1 MENKKEAEESEAG
14 DNSGENSKENSSK
27 EDENLAAEDTAKDLA
42 DLPDLEGVVVS
53 TSVSGLENSV
63 SGLENSVS
71 GLENSVSGEENSVSG
86 EEDTITKD
94 ANTEDHLLTK
104 TNEVLAITDESK
116 GKLNFVL
123 LLKRSFHRY

>member
-1 MENKKEAEESEAG
+1 MENKKEAEESEVGG
-14 DNSGENSKENSSK
+14 DNNGENSKENSSS

-42 DLPDLEGVVVS
+42 DLPDLEGMVVS
-53 TSVSGLENSV
+53 TSV

-94 ANTEDHLLTK
+94 ANTEDHLLTR

-116 GKLNFVL
+116 GK
-123 LLKRSFHRY
+123 

>member
-1 MENKKEAEESEAG
+1 MENKKEAEESEVGG
-14 DNSGENSKENSSK
+14 DNNGENSKENSSS

-63 SGLENSVS
+63 SG
-71 GLENSVSGEENSVSG
+71 EENSVSG

-94 ANTEDHLLTK
+94 ANTEDHLLTR

-116 GKLNFVL
+116 GK
-123 LLKRSFHRY
+123 